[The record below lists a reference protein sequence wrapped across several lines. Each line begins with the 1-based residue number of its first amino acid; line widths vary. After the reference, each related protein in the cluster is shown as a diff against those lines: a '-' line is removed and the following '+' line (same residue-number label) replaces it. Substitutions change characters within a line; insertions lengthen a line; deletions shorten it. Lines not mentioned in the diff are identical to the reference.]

1 MSELEPI
8 ITATLHCFV
17 FDGVDI
23 RAFDIEGS
31 RFVVGSDVCKAL
43 GIGNPSDAMSRLDA
57 DDKITLCRSDT
68 LVITKGIWEHFAPQV
83 QSIVLVTDGGVADLF
98 QSLRPKDFRFQ
109 DWFSDQATVSPFDT
123 IRKTRADGSEFW
135 SARDL
140 MPLMGYS
147 MWHHFETPIRRAMKT
162 AENQGMDVAALFTRS
177 REKTGGRPREDFEM
191 VRYAAYLVAMNGD
204 PNIPEVAAAQ
214 HYFAVKTREAETTR
228 LALTDD
234 EIVHKALAITAARV
248 ESLTARVQELEPK
261 GRAYDQFIDSRDA
274 LPMKLAGEYLGWGQN
289 QLLARLRAE
298 KILRSGGPSHNLP
311 YARYDQ
317 YFHVVPFTIP
327 TKNGQVLHKAQTC
340 VWPDT
345 LDWLV
350 ERIGMGPRKP
360 RPRG

>member
-43 GIGNPSDAMSRLDA
+43 DIGNPSDAMSRLDA

-68 LVITKGIWEHFAPQV
+68 LVITKGIWENFAPQV
-83 QSIVLVTDGGVADLF
+83 QSIVLVTDGGATDLILE
-98 QSLRPKDFRFQ
+98 SRKPKARAFRR
-109 DWFSDQATVSPFDT
+109 WLTHEVYPSIRDT
-123 IRKTRADGSEFW
+123 GSY
-135 SARDL
+135 SARPALPED
-140 MPLMGYS
+140 
-147 MWHHFETPIRRAMKT
+147 HA
-162 AENQGMDVAALFTRS
+162 AALRA
-177 REKTGGRPREDFEM
+177 
-191 VRYAAYLVAMNGD
+191 YA
-204 PNIPEVAAAQ
+204 
-214 HYFAVKTREAETTR
+214 
-228 LALTDD
+228 D
-234 EIVHKALAITAARV
+234 EIEAHARTQARV
-248 ESLTARVQELEPK
+248 TELEPK

-298 KILRSGGPSHNLP
+298 KILRSGGRSHNLP

-317 YFHVVPFTIP
+317 YFLVVPFTIR
-327 TKNGQVLHKAQTC
+327 TRNGQVLHKAQTC

-345 LDWLV
+345 VDWLI

-360 RPRG
+360 RPRD